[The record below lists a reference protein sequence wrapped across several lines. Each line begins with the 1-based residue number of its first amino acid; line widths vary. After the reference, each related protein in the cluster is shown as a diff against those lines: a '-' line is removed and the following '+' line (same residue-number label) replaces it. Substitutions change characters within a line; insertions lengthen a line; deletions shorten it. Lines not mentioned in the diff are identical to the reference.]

1 MSTADS
7 VAKADESD
15 LTVAAKE
22 DVLARSCPWAKSC
35 EWQWRPQPHSCKK
48 GLSKHPAHWAPLCDP
63 VVKLSARTQGANF
76 SGGTGIGTAVS
87 EYADDMR
94 VLWGLL

>member
-1 MSTADS
+1 MA
-7 VAKADESD
+7 VRNR
-15 LTVAAKE
+15 
-22 DVLARSCPWAKSC
+22 ARKLQ
-35 EWQWRPQPHSCKK
+35 EEVFRRD
-48 GLSKHPAHWAPLCDP
+48 PAHWAPLCDP